1 MDLEDGSVGKVL
13 VTQARHEELSSDA
26 PDAWKPEGLAF
37 VSNASVPMGNGKQT
51 QEILQGLAG
60 QLTWLAA
67 VKKRQT
73 LAQTRRELKV
83 SS

>member
-26 PDAWKPEGLAF
+26 QDARKPEVLAF
-37 VSNASVPMGNGKQT
+37 VSSASVPMGNGKQT

-60 QLTWLAA
+60 QLTWPAA
-67 VKKRQT
+67 VKKRQILT
-73 LAQTRRELKV
+73 QTR
-83 SS
+83 